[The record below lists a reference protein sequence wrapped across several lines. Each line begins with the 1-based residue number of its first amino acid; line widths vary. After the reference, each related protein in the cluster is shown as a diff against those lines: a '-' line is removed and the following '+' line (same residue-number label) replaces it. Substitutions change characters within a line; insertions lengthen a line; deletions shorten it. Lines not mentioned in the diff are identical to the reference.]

1 MTYLTATDL
10 ERRARL
16 QALID
21 RKDAE
26 RGRPLTGREKLRNL
40 YNATSECDSDCA
52 SHIGFACDCGAV
64 EFSQVFAR
72 WR

>member
-1 MTYLTATDL
+1 MSRLTVEDL

-26 RGRPLTGREKLRNL
+26 RGRPLTDAEKEANLRRAMTNCW
-40 YNATSECDSDCA
+40 TCDGHVGWTAEKCQ
-52 SHIGFACDCGAV
+52 HCG
-64 EFSQVFAR
+64 QVLM
-72 WR
+72 

>member
-1 MTYLTATDL
+1 MAYLTVEDL

-26 RGRPLTGREKLRNL
+26 RGRPLTDQEKMQNL
-40 YNATSECDSDCA
+40 TRAMTHCWGCDGYVGWHAEKCC
-52 SHIGFACDCGAV
+52 HCGKELV
-64 EFSQVFAR
+64 
-72 WR
+72 